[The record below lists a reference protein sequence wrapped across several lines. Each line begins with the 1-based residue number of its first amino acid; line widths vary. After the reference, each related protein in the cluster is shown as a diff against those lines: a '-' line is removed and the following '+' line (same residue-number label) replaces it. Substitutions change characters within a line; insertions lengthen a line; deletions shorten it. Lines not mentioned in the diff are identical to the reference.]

1 MNNPLQFVQAMR
13 NPQAFMQQMMN
24 SSQVAQNPMIKNAMG
39 MMNSGDT
46 KGLEQMARNL
56 CKEKNIN
63 VDEAVQQIKNQFGMK

>member
-1 MNNPLQFVQAMR
+1 MNPMQMIQTIRNPQQFVQ
-13 NPQAFMQQMMN
+13 NMMN
-24 SSQVAQNPMIKNAMG
+24 NSQAMQNPMIKNAMG

-63 VDEAVQQIKNQFGMK
+63 VDEAVQQIKAQFGMK